1 MIKADIHMHTDFSHD
16 SEHTPEEM
24 IEGAVEKGLDFIC
37 FTDHYDKDNMEWGP
51 EDIFEVNRYFE
62 TMKPLQER
70 YHGKIDMG
78 IGVEI
83 GLRPYLGE
91 FYEKFISGY
100 PFDYVIGSVHSIK
113 NTDPASGKIFEK
125 HSDREVYRMAMEETL
140 EDIQKISCFDS
151 LGHLDYVVR
160 YGKNR
165 EKEYRY
171 EELSDIID
179 EILKA
184 LIERGK
190 GLELNTAGLKYGLPF
205 AHPQSCIL
213 KRYRELGGEMV
224 TIGAD
229 AHKPEHI
236 AYDFNQAAL
245 ILKECGFEYYAL
257 FKERKPSFYKI

>member
-24 IEGAVEKGLDFIC
+24 IKGAAAKGLFAIC

-51 EDIFEVNRYFE
+51 EDIFEPDRYFE
-62 TMKPLQER
+62 VMKPLREK
-70 YHGKIDMG
+70 YSGKVDVG

-91 FYEKFISGY
+91 YYEKLTGSY

-113 NTDPASGKIFEK
+113 GTDPAAGKIFEEYADK
-125 HSDREVYRMAMEETL
+125 EVYRMAMEETL
-140 EDIQKISCFDS
+140 EDIRKISCFDS

-171 EELSDIID
+171 AELSDIID

-184 LIERGK
+184 LIEKGK

-205 AHPQSCIL
+205 AHPQTCIL
-213 KRYRELGGEMV
+213 KRYRELGGEIV
-224 TIGAD
+224 TVGAD
-229 AHKPEHI
+229 AHRPEHI
-236 AYDFNQAAL
+236 AYDFNQAAR
-245 ILKECGFEYYAL
+245 ILKECGFEHYTL
-257 FKERKPSFYKI
+257 FRERKPSFYRI